1 MNIVITSASRK
12 VSLVQAFKKALNR
25 EGGGNVI
32 TADMNEHSPA
42 AQFSSANYVICPD
55 EHPDYIPLL
64 LKICERENIK
74 LIVPSRDGEMR
85 ILAENKKQFDK
96 IGVRVVVPSIETIN
110 VCSDKLAFVAFCKAN
125 GFKVPK
131 TDAFLREF
139 PLFINNRFGQASKD
153 AHRVNSI
160 EELNAYCTLIE
171 YPILQEYIALKE
183 YTIDL
188 CSDFDSRVI
197 SVVPRERVR
206 TFAGE
211 SFVGKTVKSRAM
223 INQAIKLAEKLQLVG
238 HNTIQCFFNDRTKEA
253 TFFEINLRYGGGA
266 TLGIK
271 AGADTP
277 RYLIQLAKG
286 QEVKSRINKY
296 KKGVTM
302 YRYSA
307 DKFKYEK

>member
-32 TADMNEHSPA
+32 TTDMNEHSPA
-42 AQFSSANYVICPD
+42 SQFSDVNYVICPD

-64 LKICERENIK
+64 LKICEREK
-74 LIVPSRDGEMR
+74 VGLLIPSRDGEMR

-96 IGVRVVVPSIETIN
+96 IGVKVVVPSLATID
-110 VCSDKLAFVAFCKAN
+110 VCSDKLSFALFCKEN
-125 GFKVPK
+125 GFNTAK
-131 TDAFLREF
+131 TDITLRSF

-153 AHRVNSI
+153 AHKVNNAK
-160 EELNAYCTLIE
+160 ELGAYMDLIE
-171 YPILQEYIALKE
+171 YPILQEFIAEKE

-188 CSDFDSRVI
+188 CSDFKGRVI

-211 SFVGKTVKSRAM
+211 SFVGKTVRNRIM
-223 INQAIKLAEKLQLVG
+223 INRAVKLAKKLQLIG
-238 HNTIQCFFNDRTKEA
+238 HNTIQCFFNESTKKVKFIEVN
-253 TFFEINLRYGGGA
+253 TRYGGGA

-271 AGADTP
+271 AGVNTP

-302 YRYSA
+302 YRYST
-307 DKFKYEK
+307 DFFTKQ